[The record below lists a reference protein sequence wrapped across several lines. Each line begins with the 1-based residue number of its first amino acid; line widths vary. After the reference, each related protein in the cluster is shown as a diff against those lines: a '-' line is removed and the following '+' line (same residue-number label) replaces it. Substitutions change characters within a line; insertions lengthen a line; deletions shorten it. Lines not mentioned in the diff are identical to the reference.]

1 MGDMEEEDDVSVKD
15 IEDERESIVE
25 IRCTVCDESFK
36 TEDAKSK
43 HESSKKHRKN
53 LKLQDKKTSG
63 KVDDEKV
70 EKPGDC
76 DKSNLGEDNKKK
88 GKGKNRRRKDKDKDD
103 VLVPEE
109 EDVIN
114 SVTIEKMCK

>member
-1 MGDMEEEDDVSVKD
+1 MGEGEIQEGEEMEEEDDVSDKD
-15 IEDERESIVE
+15 IEGERESIVE

-88 GKGKNRRRKDKDKDD
+88 GKGKN
-103 VLVPEE
+103 
-109 EDVIN
+109 
-114 SVTIEKMCK
+114 